1 MNNDEQPILNED
13 QIEELDTAMREYF
26 ELDAALREYFEIER
40 RGNELLSQSIQ
51 ETQALIANAIRILT
65 R

>member
-1 MNNDEQPILNED
+1 MNHDDQPLMTDEQI
-13 QIEELDTAMREYF
+13 QQLDSAMREYF
-26 ELDAALREYFEIER
+26 ELER

-51 ETQALIANAIRILT
+51 ETKVLVENAIRLLGA